1 MFWLSEFVDVD
12 IFFISKYLVKIE
24 EVWHKQKLNYNL
36 ESGDQ
41 RSKVKYPTFAA
52 RGQDQLNKSIRSAS
66 RFPFQR
72 PLISTC
78 TGGILEY
85 KHDGSLMIDA
95 KPGIQME
102 SC

>member
-1 MFWLSEFVDVD
+1 M
-12 IFFISKYLVKIE
+12 
-24 EVWHKQKLNYNL
+24 
-36 ESGDQ
+36 ESGDDQ

-52 RGQDQLNKSIRSAS
+52 RVQDQLNKSIRSAS

-95 KPGIQME
+95 KPGTYRWKAARKCGINIMHVNLDQE
-102 SC
+102 CQKDRQNFKRKQGFE